1 MPRLSEG
8 RNCDSCS
15 LAVLTNKQCPL
26 CPIGMLS
33 FRSDGTGARFSLIGM
48 LSLRS
53 DGTQVRVAWRELESY
68 VPLAIGR
75 LVV

>member
-1 MPRLSEG
+1 
-8 RNCDSCS
+8 
-15 LAVLTNKQCPL
+15 
-26 CPIGMLS
+26 MLS